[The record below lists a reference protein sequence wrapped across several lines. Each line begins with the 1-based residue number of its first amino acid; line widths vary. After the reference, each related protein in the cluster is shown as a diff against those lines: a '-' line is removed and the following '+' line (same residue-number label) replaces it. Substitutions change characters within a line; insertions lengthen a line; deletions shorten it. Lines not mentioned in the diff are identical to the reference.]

1 MRLYLDLCVYNRPF
15 DYQGQE
21 RVALETSAFI
31 YLLEKIEQGSHVL
44 IASEALQYENNRNPD
59 EQRKRRVASYF
70 NLAREF
76 VRVNFSDG
84 ERINFLKE
92 LGFAPIDALHIALAE
107 KSQTDYFV
115 TCDDAIIKLYERRGN
130 CKTPISGEFLES
142 AVSDKL
148 RIQIL

>member
-1 MRLYLDLCVYNRPF
+1 LRLYFDLCVYNRPF

-76 VRVNFSDG
+76 VRVDFSDG

-92 LGFAPIDALHIALAE
+92 LGFNPIDALHIILAE

-115 TCDDAIIKLYERRGN
+115 TCDDEIIKLYERH
-130 CKTPISGEFLES
+130 KDFIKVKIVSLIELISLEE
-142 AVSDKL
+142 K
-148 RIQIL
+148 

>member
-1 MRLYLDLCVYNRPF
+1 LRLYLDLCVYNRPF

-76 VRVNFSDG
+76 ARVDFSDG

-92 LGFAPIDALHIALAE
+92 LGFTPIDALHIILAE

-115 TCDDAIIKLYERRGN
+115 TCDDAIIKLYERH
-130 CKTPISGEFLES
+130 KDFIKVKIVSLIELISLE
-142 AVSDKL
+142 VK
-148 RIQIL
+148 